1 MWQGVYLPWQTL
13 LQQGHLSTCFMF
25 PVSSQW
31 PIDGEP
37 PKHKDVGPL
46 TFGLLFLP
54 EFATS
59 TLEKGPQADRPEVR
73 GVLPVWGSG
82 GWGALVVLGM
92 PCVMLGAY
100 YGQTVMG
107 QG

>member
-1 MWQGVYLPWQTL
+1 
-13 LQQGHLSTCFMF
+13 MF

-31 PIDGEP
+31 PIDAEP

-73 GVLPVWGSG
+73 GVLPVLGSG
-82 GWGALVVLGM
+82 GWGTLVVLAM
-92 PCVMLGAY
+92 PCMMLGAW
-100 YGQTVMG
+100 YGQTVTG